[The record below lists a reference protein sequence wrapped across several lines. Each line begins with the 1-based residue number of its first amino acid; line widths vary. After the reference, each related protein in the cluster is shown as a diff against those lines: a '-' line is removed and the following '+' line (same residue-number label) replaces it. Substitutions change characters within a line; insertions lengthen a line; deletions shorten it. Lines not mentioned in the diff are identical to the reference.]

1 MPSPTHDSLIEL
13 FRDRPQLAVEVL
25 RDLLGQDLPVT
36 PLARAENFTFNTRPS
51 DDIEPDLVVVLGP
64 PPSPAHVII
73 VEIQKDKSKD
83 PRQLDRYAA
92 QAWLMLKCDATVLVV
107 CPDARTAEHYARPI
121 DSGLTGYRPHPR
133 VLGPGGIP
141 AITDPQ
147 QAAAHP
153 ELSALAVMAHGR
165 DRKVVEAFASAL
177 AELPHDYAA
186 KYYEHAYDM
195 SVPEVRH
202 LLEEI
207 MTSTDW
213 PVHSPFARE
222 HYGRGMAEGK
232 AKGKTEGR
240 AEEAAKL
247 VLLVMDARGLD
258 MPDDVRA
265 RITSCTDLTLLETWA
280 ARAATAQTVHDMF
293 DGASEQDR

>member
-1 MPSPTHDSLIEL
+1 M
-13 FRDRPQLAVEVL
+13 
-25 RDLLGQDLPVT
+25 
-36 PLARAENFTFNTRPS
+36 
-51 DDIEPDLVVVLGP
+51 
-64 PPSPAHVII
+64 
-73 VEIQKDKSKD
+73 
-83 PRQLDRYAA
+83 
-92 QAWLMLKCDATVLVV
+92 
-107 CPDARTAEHYARPI
+107 
-121 DSGLTGYRPHPR
+121 
-133 VLGPGGIP
+133 LGPGGIP

-153 ELSALAVMAHGR
+153 ELATLAVMAHGR

-177 AELPHDYAA
+177 TELPHDYAA
-186 KYYEHAYDM
+186 KYYAHAYDM
-195 SVPEVRH
+195 SMPEVRH

-232 AKGKTEGR
+232 TEGR

-258 MPDDVRA
+258 VPDDVRA
-265 RITSCTDLTLLETWA
+265 RITSCTDLALLETWA
-280 ARAATAQTVHDMF
+280 ARAATAQTAHDMF